1 MPSAAGTDDAGPTSS
16 GRAIETDGLTKRYGD
31 VDAVVDLDLSIDHG
45 QIYGFLG
52 PNGSGK
58 TTTMRLLTTL
68 LTPTSGRA
76 WIDGVPVSDRPRAIQ
91 RLGYLPEEPPIFD
104 ELTGRE
110 QLRYVADLSDVP
122 AAVADERIQ
131 DYLERFDLAK
141 DADRRIESY
150 SKGMRQKLGIVQAV
164 LDEPPVVL
172 LDEPTSGL
180 DPRAARAVKDL
191 IGDLADRETTI
202 FLSTHILPVV
212 DELADVVGV
221 LSDGRM
227 VAEDDPVELKSRA
240 EAGTSST
247 LEDVFLDVTA
257 SHEEA
262 GEESGEESD
271 TPEAA
276 VGQ

>member
-1 MPSAAGTDDAGPTSS
+1 MPSSPGTDGVGP
-16 GRAIETDGLTKRYGD
+16 GQANLAIESDGLTKRYGD
-31 VDAVVDLDLSIDHG
+31 VDAVVDLDLAIDHG

-68 LTPTSGRA
+68 LRPTAGQAR
-76 WIDGVPVSDRPRAIQ
+76 IDGVPVTDRPRAIQ

-122 AAVADERIQ
+122 AGVADERIQ
-131 DYLERFDLAK
+131 DYFERFDLAD

-227 VAEDDPVELKSRA
+227 VAEGDPADLTSRA
-240 EAGTSST
+240 EEGASST
-247 LEDVFLDVTA
+247 LEDVFLEVTA
-257 SHEEA
+257 SHEGAEGDGTAPEA
-262 GEESGEESD
+262 GTGR
-271 TPEAA
+271 
-276 VGQ
+276 

>member
-1 MPSAAGTDDAGPTSS
+1 MPSPAGTDGTGPASS

-131 DYLERFDLAK
+131 DYLERFDLAE

-262 GEESGEESD
+262 GEESD

-276 VGQ
+276 AGR